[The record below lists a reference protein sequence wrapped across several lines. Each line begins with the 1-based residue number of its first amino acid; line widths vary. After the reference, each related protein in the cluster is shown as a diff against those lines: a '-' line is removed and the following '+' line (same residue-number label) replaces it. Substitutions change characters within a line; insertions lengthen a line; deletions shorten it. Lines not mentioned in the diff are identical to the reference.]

1 LVRIGV
7 SIRYLAT
14 LTLAMLIGLPGCAAK
29 KQVKAQAPASAQA
42 QAGEE
47 PGAEAP
53 ESPSAQATPAPP
65 MATVHIGYAH
75 RDDYLQSLSVAKFTA
90 ATVILTRTQKSG
102 TASVVRFEGG
112 EPVWEIKADRG
123 VSGTL
128 LGHVPGV
135 DENRKYAIDSVTYG
149 KVPKHFVKVE
159 PDNSDPEP
167 LETGKYYIFT
177 VHRAVGATSYQ
188 AVRVAFDGSIEGYDA
203 QPRAG
208 TSYELCC
215 NIAPDFAGSSS
226 PDTGPT
232 SQSGGP

>member
-7 SIRYLAT
+7 SIRYLAA
-14 LTLAMLIGLPGCAAK
+14 LTLATLIGLSGCAAK
-29 KQVKAQAPASAQA
+29 KQAKAQAPASAQA

-47 PGAEAP
+47 SGTI
-53 ESPSAQATPAPP
+53 ESPSAQATPAPST
-65 MATVHIGYAH
+65 ATVHIGYAH
-75 RDDYLQSLSVAKFTA
+75 RDDYLQSLSVAKFAA
-90 ATVILTRTQKSG
+90 ATVILTRTRKSG

-135 DENRKYAIDSVTYG
+135 DENRKYAIDAVTYG
-149 KVPKHFVKVE
+149 KVPKHFAKVE

-226 PDTGPT
+226 LDTGPA
-232 SQSGGP
+232 SQSGAP